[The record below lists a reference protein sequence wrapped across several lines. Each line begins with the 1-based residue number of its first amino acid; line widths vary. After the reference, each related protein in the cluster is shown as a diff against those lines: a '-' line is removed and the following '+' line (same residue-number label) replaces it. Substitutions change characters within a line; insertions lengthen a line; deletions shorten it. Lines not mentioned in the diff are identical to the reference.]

1 MTHEML
7 LILGKNVASPE
18 AVAVLKRYPEL
29 EPETQDLAPEEGLAP
44 VHYLRSEDDGI
55 LIKISDEGEILS
67 ILLMSEG
74 KDGFAQ
80 FAGPLPGQ
88 LGFSSTRADVLKAL
102 GAPAFI
108 RPAGKL
114 GSFEHGELMRF
125 DKPQYSLH
133 VQFRSRGAGIE
144 LMTAMV
150 PQLVPGRSVAIEDDD
165 ED

>member
-7 LILGKNVASPE
+7 VILGKNVASPE

-44 VHYLRSEDDGI
+44 VHYLRSEADGI
-55 LIKISDEGEILS
+55 LIKISDEGEILT

-74 KDGFAQ
+74 KDGFSQ

-125 DKPQYSLH
+125 DKPGYSLH

-144 LMTAMV
+144 LFTMMV
-150 PQLVPGRSVAIEDDD
+150 PQLVPGRSVAMDD